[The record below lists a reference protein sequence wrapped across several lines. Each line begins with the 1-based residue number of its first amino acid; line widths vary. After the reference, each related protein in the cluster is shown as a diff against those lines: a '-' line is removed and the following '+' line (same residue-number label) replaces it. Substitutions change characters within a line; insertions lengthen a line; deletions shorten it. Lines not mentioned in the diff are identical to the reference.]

1 MKIGII
7 PAGGKATRWNSF
19 PKELASIGATW
30 TLLDRVLLLH
40 TRALADRVII
50 MSSDEKRP
58 LHQWWVNDHKKWP
71 NVSVMAAESVAGA
84 IKLAID
90 SNGEADWLFSMPDT
104 YTDNPLFPEE
114 LDKPLMLGVF
124 QTERPE
130 RFGMLR
136 DGQIVDKQPG
146 GPGIAWG
153 AFMFN
158 KDVASFWRD
167 NTFLDHTHMLN
178 RALEEFEWSTWE
190 IKLYH
195 DVASFQDYLELLGG
209 MYAEK

>member
-7 PAGGKATRWNSF
+7 PAGGKATRWNAF
-19 PKELASIGATW
+19 PKEMAPIGSTW
-30 TLLDRVLLLH
+30 TLLDRALLLH

-50 MSSDEKRP
+50 VSSEEKRV
-58 LHQWWVNDHKKWP
+58 LHEWWVNDHKKWP
-71 NVSVMAAESVAGA
+71 NVIVMAADSIGESIRTA
-84 IKLAID
+84 IGTTAC
-90 SNGEADWLFSMPDT
+90 ADWLFSMPDT

-114 LDKPLMLGVF
+114 LKCPLMLGVF
-124 QTERPE
+124 QTERSE

-136 DGQIVDKQPG
+136 NNQIVDKQPG

-158 KDVASFWRD
+158 EHVARFWWENQFD
-167 NTFLDHTHMLN
+167 DLTHMLN
-178 RALEEFEWSTWE
+178 RAMEKFEWSTWE

-209 MYAEK
+209 LHAQK